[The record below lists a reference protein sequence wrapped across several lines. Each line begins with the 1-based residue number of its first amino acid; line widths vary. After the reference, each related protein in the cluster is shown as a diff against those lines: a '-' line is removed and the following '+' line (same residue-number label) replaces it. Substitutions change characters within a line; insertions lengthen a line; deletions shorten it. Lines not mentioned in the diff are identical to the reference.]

1 MVILLWYHLY
11 TVILFNSSSFILT
24 GQDRPNTMSTDA
36 AKKIA
41 ARRAVDDHVTKDRMK
56 LGIGTGSTILYIIKY
71 ITDLLIHNPTY
82 NTFYVIPTSIQTKHL
97 LILEARRISRATN
110 STSQLIVTDL
120 DSHPIIDVAFDGA
133 DEIDTNT
140 LNAIKGLL
148 EYYVN

>member
-1 MVILLWYHLY
+1 
-11 TVILFNSSSFILT
+11 
-24 GQDRPNTMSTDA
+24 MSTDA